1 MKFFS
6 FKWFFIISCCGQLT
20 VIAIFVKLMIMIEI
34 IKNDVIIITIIIIMI
49 IIMIIVMIIII
60 MIITIIMIIMTTII
74 MMIIKAIMILI
85 VKLYHR
91 EHAPK

>member
-20 VIAIFVKLMIMIEI
+20 VIATFVKLMIMIEI
-34 IKNDVIIITIIIIMI
+34 IKNDVIIII
-49 IIMIIVMIIII
+49 IIMIIVMIII

-74 MMIIKAIMILI
+74 MMIKILIIKAIMILI